1 MGRGRDP
8 VADLVAGLASVFFVE
23 SIGFGQD
30 RVIVGY
36 HTNLR
41 FGLFVF
47 HGWGSS
53 AHGNASVASDSIV
66 SLEPNGRH
74 GV

>member
-1 MGRGRDP
+1 MDRGRDP
-8 VADLVAGLASVFFVE
+8 VADLVAGLTSVSFVE
-23 SIGFGQD
+23 SIGFGQN
-30 RVIVGY
+30 RVIAGY
-36 HTNLR
+36 NTNLG

-47 HGWGSS
+47 HGWVSLG
-53 AHGNASVASDSIV
+53 HGNASAARVVIM